1 MIKYVGLQPG
11 NSGTKSHCT
20 VHKVMN
26 TFDDFDTVEKIMTIM
41 RVVTVN
47 DDDKVSR
54 CCDSSDKEEVDLG
67 KTVR

>member
-26 TFDDFDTVEKIMTIM
+26 TFDDFDTVEKIMTIL
-41 RVVTVN
+41 RVVTAVFA
-47 DDDKVSR
+47 DDRLVGPVILVMTK
-54 CCDSSDKEEVDLG
+54 G
-67 KTVR
+67 